1 MSRPS
6 RILVVDD
13 EKNLRMTLADIL
25 QEEGYRVETADSGRA
40 AIDLCRRETFDI
52 ILMDVRMPGLD
63 GVEAW
68 RQIRRQQQEARVI
81 LMSAYGLADLKQQAL
96 DEGAIAFL
104 NKPLHLEQVLQLI
117 AEVRGTAVL
126 VIEGDDVTA
135 TAIRNVLKGQGYRVG
150 VTDSAHQAL
159 ALAEQIRFDV
169 VFIDEAGPSL
179 HGRNLYLA
187 VKKLTPGTVAILVT
201 NPEADAE
208 LDGEQILD
216 QTAYSLVTKPLDLDQ
231 VLALLQRIGGHP
243 GVPVLCKPAPP

>member
-25 QEEGYRVETADSGRA
+25 QEEGYLVHAADSGRA
-40 AIDLCRRETFDI
+40 AIDLCRRESFDI
-52 ILMDVRMPGLD
+52 ILMDVHMPGLD

-81 LMSAYGLADLKQQAL
+81 LMSAYSLADLKQQAL
-96 DEGAIAFL
+96 EEGAIAFL
-104 NKPLHLEQVLQLI
+104 NKPLQLEQVLQLI

-126 VIEGDDVTA
+126 VIEADDVTA
-135 TAIRNVLKGQGYRVG
+135 TAIRNVLKEQGYRVSLAA
-150 VTDSAHQAL
+150 SAHQAL

-169 VFIDEAGPSL
+169 VFIDETGPTGN
-179 HGRNLYLA
+179 GRGLYLA
-187 VKKLTPGTVAILVT
+187 IKKLTPGSVAILVS

-208 LDGEQILD
+208 LDGGQILD
-216 QTAYSLVTKPLDLDQ
+216 QAAYSLVTKPLDLDQ
-231 VLALLQRIGGHP
+231 VLGLLQRIGGRR
-243 GVPVLCKPAPP
+243 GVAALCKPVPP